1 MTYTCEYCDFEA
13 KRHADYKRHLETIK
27 HKYNYTTKIENKK
40 IYKCDD
46 CDKELSSQS
55 HLKRHKNQYCMSLK
69 TDDIVKNITDTNITQ
84 KDLEILELKY
94 QLQIKDLLY
103 ESNLKLKEAQLQLQ
117 LQNEIKDT
125 QLQCETKIKEVIIDS
140 KDKMIEELK
149 TDKAKLEYNVDNIS
163 DIAKR
168 SITALTYCRKNFPKA
183 PPLLQ
188 LEKHEP
194 PKLLLEAV
202 PKGIDVAKYLID
214 LYEDSDKVSPLI
226 ANIIIAKYKKK
237 DPTKMSFWN
246 ADHARHNFVFV
257 DMLDGVAQ
265 WENDKDAVNIRGKV
279 IDPML
284 THIRNM
290 LVEFNSDIAT
300 DLSNKNK
307 AQLDDDLIEG
317 VLISKLNNVS
327 KYQDRCMNMINRL
340 DDKSFSNSI
349 IKIIA
354 SEFQIKYDTIER
366 EIEKK
371 EQKKKERRKA
381 YSKRIVKTKKTKNEI
396 NTETNNKV
404 KKQMDNLAKK
414 ERENMQKKIEDD
426 LDEEVRQKDLARK
439 KQLEL
444 RRKNERVIKTYES
457 DEE

>member
-1 MTYTCEYCDFEA
+1 MPTCEYCDYET
-13 KRHADYKRHLETIK
+13 KYTRDYMKHLESNR
-27 HKYNYTTKIENKK
+27 HKNNLLEANKQL
-40 IYKCDD
+40 YKCDD
-46 CDKELSSQS
+46 CDKTMISKYVLT
-55 HLKRHKNQYCMSLK
+55 RHKTLYCPILK
-69 TDDIVKNITDTNITQ
+69 QNIENITT
-84 KDLEILELKY
+84 KDLEILELKH
-94 QLQIKDLLY
+94 QLQIKEY
-103 ESNLKLKEAQLQLQ
+103 ETKLKEAQ
-117 LQNEIKDT
+117 IKET
-125 QLQCETKIKEVIIDS
+125 QLQCDVKIKDVQCEAKIKEVIIES
-140 KDKMIEELK
+140 KDKIIDELK
-149 TDKAKLEYNVDNIS
+149 TDKAKLEYNVDNMA

-183 PPLLQ
+183 PPLLE
-188 LEKHEP
+188 LEYHEP
-194 PKLLLEAV
+194 PKLLLDAV

-257 DMLDGVAQ
+257 DMLNGVAQ
-265 WENDKDAVNIRGKV
+265 WENDKDAVNIRSKV

-284 THIRNM
+284 THVRNM
-290 LVEFNSDIAT
+290 LVDFNIKITSELT
-300 DLSNKNK
+300 NKDK
-307 AQLDDDLIEG
+307 TQLDDDLIEG
-317 VLISKLNNVS
+317 VLITKLNNVS

-381 YSKRIVKTKKTKNEI
+381 YSKRIIKQKKTKTDIGNEMNAKI
-396 NTETNNKV
+396 
-404 KKQMDNLAKK
+404 KKQMDQIAKK
-414 ERENMQKKIEDD
+414 EREKLQKKVEDD

-439 KQLEL
+439 KQLAD
-444 RRKNERVIKTYES
+444 RRKNEKVIRTYDS
-457 DEE
+457 DGEDE

>member
-1 MTYTCEYCDFEA
+1 MTYKCECCDYEVKRYCDYQ
-13 KRHADYKRHLETIK
+13 KHLETNK
-27 HKYNYTTKIENKK
+27 HKYNYTIKVVNKK

-46 CDKELSSQS
+46 CDKELSTQS
-55 HLKRHKNQYCMSLK
+55 HLKRHINLYCPATKQKS
-69 TDDIVKNITDTNITQ
+69 DNITH
-84 KDLEILELKY
+84 KDLEILEMKHQFELQLKEALFEY
-94 QLQIKDLLY
+94 
-103 ESNLKLKEAQLQLQ
+103 KLKEAQLQSQ
-117 LQNEIKDT
+117 CEIKEAK
-125 QLQCETKIKEVIIDS
+125 CETKIKEVIIDS
-140 KDKMIEELK
+140 HKHIIEELK
-149 TDKAKLEYNVDNIS
+149 TDKAKLEYNAENMA

-183 PPLLQ
+183 PPLLE
-188 LEKHEP
+188 LEYHEP
-194 PKLLLEAV
+194 PKLLLDAV
-202 PKGIDVAKYLID
+202 PKGIDIAKYLID
-214 LYEDSDKVSPLI
+214 LYEDNDKVSHLI

-257 DMLDGVAQ
+257 DMLNGVAQ
-265 WENDKDAVNIRGKV
+265 WENDKDAINIRAKV

-284 THIRNM
+284 SHVREM
-290 LVEFNSDIAT
+290 LVEFNLRIT
-300 DLSNKNK
+300 DDLANKNK

-317 VLISKLNNVS
+317 VLISKLTNVS

-340 DDKSFSNSI
+340 DDKSLSNSI
-349 IKIIA
+349 IKLIGA
-354 SEFQIKYDTIER
+354 EFQIKYDAIER

-396 NTETNNKV
+396 DTETNNKV
-404 KKQMDNLAKK
+404 KKQMEEISKK
-414 ERENMQKKIEDD
+414 EKEALQKKIEDD

-439 KQLEL
+439 KQLED

-457 DEE
+457 DEED

>member
-1 MTYTCEYCDFEA
+1 MYSCECCNYNT
-13 KRHADYKRHLETIK
+13 KYNHDYIRHLESIK
-27 HKYNYTTKIENKK
+27 HKNNLLQKKKK
-40 IYKCDD
+40 IFKCDD
-46 CDKELSSQS
+46 CDKEMISKYVLT
-55 HLKRHKNQYCMSLK
+55 RHKQLYCPIIKQKSENII
-69 TDDIVKNITDTNITQ
+69 DEQNIENITK

-103 ESNLKLKEAQLQLQ
+103 ESKLKESQLHSQC
-117 LQNEIKDT
+117 EIKEAK
-125 QLQCETKIKEVIIDS
+125 CEAKIKEVIIES
-140 KDKMIEELK
+140 KDKIIDELK
-149 TDKAKLEYNVDNIS
+149 TDKAKLEYNVDNMT

-183 PPLLQ
+183 PPLLE
-188 LEKHEP
+188 LEYHEP
-194 PKLLLEAV
+194 PKLLLDAV

-257 DMLDGVAQ
+257 DMLNGVAQ

-284 THIRNM
+284 THVREM
-290 LVEFNSDIAT
+290 LVEFNSKIAN
-300 DLSNKNK
+300 DLAKKDK

-381 YSKRIVKTKKTKNEI
+381 YSKRIIKQKKTNIEVNSEMNK
-396 NTETNNKV
+396 KV
-404 KKQMDNLAKK
+404 KKQMDELAKK
-414 ERENMQKKIEDD
+414 EQLNMQKKVQDD

-439 KQLEL
+439 KQLED

-457 DEE
+457 DEENE